1 MAMYVDSAACNGCG
15 ACLDVCPHNAI
26 RLVSGKA
33 VMDQETCDA
42 CMICI
47 EACPTHAI
55 MEEAP
60 LVSIAQPVEP
70 VAKTTSVI
78 VPAPKLV
85 RRPSPWLGMM
95 LKFVGHEILP
105 RLLDVLEQRL
115 LSPAQSSSGIRST
128 ERKANPSLQRATNQM
143 SGAQGRGPK
152 RLRRRYHSDYSNSY
166 HERR

>member
-1 MAMYVDSAACNGCG
+1 MPMYVDPAACNGCG
-15 ACLDVCPHNAI
+15 ACLDVCPHDAI
-26 RLVSGKA
+26 QLVSGKA
-33 VMDQETCDA
+33 VMDQKKCDA
-42 CMICI
+42 CAICI
-47 EACPTHAI
+47 KACPIHAI

-70 VAKTTSVI
+70 VAKPSSVI
-78 VPAPKLV
+78 VPAPKPV
-85 RRPSPWLGMM
+85 RSPSPWLGTM
-95 LKFVGHEILP
+95 LKFVGREILP

-115 LSPAQSSSGIRST
+115 LSPAQSPAGIRST
-128 ERKANPSLQRATNQM
+128 QREANPPLQRATHQT